1 MVSPADII
9 KLEQSDGYS
18 DESSEVT
25 SIDSNIYE
33 VIEHPTVR
41 EHSEASDQGSLYL
54 SISRGRRNHLKLH
67 RFVDWDEEI
76 IQEEEVGGHSR
87 LRKILTQ
94 VHHLCLSNYLCF

>member
-1 MVSPADII
+1 MFYFSHMVSPADII

-33 VIEHPTVR
+33 VIEHATAR
-41 EHSEASDQGSLYL
+41 EHSECSDHGSLYL

-67 RFVDWDEEI
+67 RFVNWDEESI
-76 IQEEEVGGHSR
+76 EEEKGGGHSR
-87 LRKILTQ
+87 LMKILTQ
-94 VHHLCLSNYLCF
+94 VHH